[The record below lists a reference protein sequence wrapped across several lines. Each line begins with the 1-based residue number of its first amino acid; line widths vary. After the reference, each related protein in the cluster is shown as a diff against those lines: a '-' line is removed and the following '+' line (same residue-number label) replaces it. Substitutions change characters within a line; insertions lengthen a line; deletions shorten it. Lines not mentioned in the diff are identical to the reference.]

1 MGGREVARR
10 GEMHIAWVVYGS
22 LEQKTG
28 GTLYDARIVRGL
40 EESGDVVHVHSLDP
54 AARAPNAGIK
64 LATEILRDR
73 PDVVVGDELCFREL
87 AVTFPVLA
95 RAGQEPPI
103 PRVLL
108 VHHLT
113 AWEAELSRN
122 ARLRARAAER
132 FTLRFSDAIVT
143 TSEATRHRL
152 RGEVKNRTID
162 VVVPGADRF
171 VHASMCRSSSRAAV
185 RFVFVGAIVPRK
197 RVLTLVHAFATA
209 SKRCATPTEL
219 VLVGSTTR
227 EPIYAGTIERTI
239 AELGLGDRIRLLGER
254 PDEDVAVAIADADVL
269 VLPSSLEGWGIAATE
284 AIHAGT
290 PVIAARTAGLVEALS
305 SAEGATLF
313 ADGDRELE
321 DCLARFATDA
331 ELRGSMAEC
340 ARRASAELPR
350 WSESVVQ
357 FRRALLAACGS

>member
-1 MGGREVARR
+1 
-10 GEMHIAWVVYGS
+10 MHIAWVVYGS
-22 LEQKTG
+22 LDQKTG

-40 EESGDVVHVHSLDP
+40 EDSGDVVHVHSLSP
-54 AARAPNAGIK
+54 TTRTPNAGIK

-95 RAGQEPPI
+95 RACRDRPI

-113 AWEAELSRN
+113 AWETELSRS

-152 RGEVKNRTID
+152 HGEVRNRSVT

-171 VHASMCRSSSRAAV
+171 EHAPAPRSSERAAV
-185 RFVFVGAIVPRK
+185 RFVFVGAVVPRK
-197 RVLTLVHAFATA
+197 RVLTLVHAFAAA
-209 SKRCATPTEL
+209 SRRCSAPIEL

-227 EPIYAGTIERTI
+227 EPVYAGTVEQRIE
-239 AELGLGDRIRLLGER
+239 ELGVAERVRLLGER
-254 PDEDVAVAIADADVL
+254 SDEEVASAIADADVL

-305 SAEGATLF
+305 NAEGAALF

-321 DCLARFATDA
+321 DCLARFASDA
-331 ELRGSMAEC
+331 ALRRAMSEC
-340 ARRASAELPR
+340 ARQSRPQLPT
-350 WSESVVQ
+350 WKESVVR
-357 FRRALLAACGS
+357 FRQALLAVCR

>member
-1 MGGREVARR
+1 
-10 GEMHIAWVVYGS
+10 MHIAWVLYGS

-40 EESGDVVHVHSLDP
+40 EDSGDVVHVHSL
-54 AARAPNAGIK
+54 AKATSAPNAGIK

-95 RAGQEPPI
+95 RACRDRPI

-113 AWEAELSRN
+113 AWESELSRS

-132 FTLRFSDAIVT
+132 FTLRFSDTIVT

-152 RGEVKNRTID
+152 RGEVRNRTVT

-171 VHASMCRSSSRAAV
+171 EHANTSRSERATV
-185 RFVFVGAIVPRK
+185 RFVFVGAVVPRK
-197 RVLTLVHAFATA
+197 RVLTLVHAFAAA
-209 SKRCATPTEL
+209 SSRCSTSIEL

-227 EPIYAGTIERTI
+227 EPIYAKSVAQRID
-239 AELGLGDRIRLLGER
+239 ELGITERVRLLGER
-254 PDEDVAVAIADADVL
+254 SDEEVASAIADADVL

-305 SAEGATLF
+305 NAEGATLF

-321 DCLARFATDA
+321 DCLERFASDPA
-331 ELRGSMAEC
+331 LRQSMSEC
-340 ARRASAELPR
+340 ARRAKPDLPT
-350 WSESVVQ
+350 WNESVVR
-357 FRRALLAACGS
+357 FRQALLDVCR